1 MNSIFVLIRPHVWS
15 PAVVDRVRT
24 CLANVGA
31 CVDAEDTV
39 SASTLL
45 STSTVERYFGSIHY
59 WAASA
64 TDTVLRH
71 PLSASDSATA
81 EEEQPAFCAA
91 EEDLKSLFYEF
102 YGELWDSALD
112 DGRLRT
118 AFDVMRADNV
128 SAAELASRCT
138 SAGDDAVLALPLG
151 LTVTRILSSDERERA
166 APLHYVVNGAYPAVL
181 EAFRRGSGDAS
192 GAAAPC
198 WWCVASWPSQAA
210 PEVSQDVTERM
221 IRLPHMLAEAA
232 STPHSIDVFTG
243 ALEALACR
251 VCWMNVPLYDDPFAR
266 SLVQRGLPL
275 PWVAVLL
282 RGPTL
287 HEHGHFTDV
296 FDMMAGKDE
305 DDVAVALVALYD
317 ALCSP
322 DSTAEGRNSVDDAA
336 ALYDWKNGC
345 VDMAAASSGPLAKD
359 PIPSR
364 TYAVALVHPHL
375 WSRKELVHL
384 LEQKLE
390 QLEVCVEAV
399 REVSA
404 EELEAKLDLHHGD
417 VARYALDQEA
427 LRRFAV
433 DESKAV
439 AAEAMACFEKNWG
452 VPWVVAMQEGR
463 IWSASLAED
472 LLGAELAAAVL
483 KHCATNTHKTH
494 QLSAT
499 LSITELSRQELMTEL
514 NPACPV
520 DAVSSASDS
529 ASLQGKRKE
538 VVTPNRPFSLTSE
551 SYFVVNAAYAV
562 YRRDVLGTSTSAC
575 ASERAGGLWQLSWRA
590 DAEQQSMAARCAAI
604 SEALCAAASVDPVS
618 LGEGRNETLGAVHA
632 ASYGAAVTES
642 VAAAYPL
649 VQVSADCF
657 GAMRAR
663 HLWWGIPYEDDVVSR
678 DLVRSQGQSWVTLH
692 ASFSASPA
700 AETTAHEAVL
710 ALLPP
715 VATTAEAIKLTL
727 ATLEES
733 GVFIVEEADIFGYD
747 AFDYVFSSSTALAVA
762 RQLAQKTGTGL
773 WAMMSDDMQVTLRAA
788 AAALADETAQPLTP
802 ENLYGGAIV
811 CEALHIPLGALEAGW
826 RCTAPICVGDNFWLG
841 YLATYEVWVV
851 NGHVP
856 LLEHRYNAE
865 TARVHLLRVQWD
877 ASAVSWNEMREALV
891 GQCSNGNEGETG
903 SCDNSAA
910 GSLTRLLS
918 RIADRSPANTTRLV
932 GEPLHVFSRTAYHAL
947 VDVLRWPR
955 IGSSGPLSSEV
966 ALEDWLVRQPSV
978 QRLLH
983 RGASTLAGVVQYVR
997 ETLKTVLQ
1005 PLLPSQDSSPSTPCW
1020 TARFAQSQ
1028 RAVQLHHGF
1037 IWLHPSSTTPAV
1049 RDAVPALLLAH
1060 RVRVRDSGAVPLQVA
1075 LERELLDVLHD
1086 SFFKNAYMRSAAE
1099 VPITDAEAQA
1109 FARHFNLG
1117 WMEAVQLG
1125 LMLNAKEA
1133 EEKYGTVHVMMWWES
1148 LAPEHQAKLSDSL
1161 FVGYMAEEGLYV
1173 MNAPYSYRR
1182 SRLHVGSHEV
1192 VWYAVEWNAA
1202 DMSWDDYLR
1211 DVIGAADPVAAAA
1224 GSLRQHFGAQWT
1236 RYSLAGQPDEI
1247 ECVLHAS
1254 NTPLAALAER
1264 CRWLAQSPRQDP
1276 YGCLLLQ
1283 SGVHPSLLSTI
1294 LTNPSVYCRDTGVI
1308 TEAFHVLP
1316 QEDVHALVRQ
1326 LRDFQCTRTVLML
1339 QDRTRLVPP
1348 ATALATPPPPDAPH
1362 PREAEEADDGPADLT
1377 ILAQLRAYRH
1387 VAFTGAVD
1395 PFLQCGFA
1403 TAHRQ
1408 NPPSPSSPFTCSAV
1422 LYLDPTCVPVA
1433 ERMPS
1438 SYHTLRSLLEQ
1449 QLRINGV
1456 RIVHER
1462 VVQCASA
1469 AEASVLYRCHHHR
1482 EYRYGVAIPAIESL
1496 ASSMQWQ
1503 IRFKERFGVSYRHT
1517 SVSLYN
1523 AAEMS
1528 RVMQV
1533 TEREVAAL
1541 CRRSKSRYPHD
1552 TAVVGEGCFIQRLQ
1566 SGKPFYVM
1574 NGDVM
1579 EAEKEFVAAQATV
1592 GVRVWLLTW
1601 DSARADMGYTKL
1613 QHLIAELQ
1621 APTGVL
1627 RQWWASEDGEGDLSR
1642 ASGLSTRGHDSPFL
1656 HVSESAVAA
1665 VRQRQL
1671 WWRLPVWSDPTVAA
1685 WVNVAAGNE
1694 TARSSTDVSTLDPR
1708 TVAWALQDPLISV
1721 AARDDDGPA
1730 YLWDTVVGMDA
1741 RHACARIR
1749 CCWAAAVADECNDE
1763 TTRDTAVLTLAPQV
1777 ATNSAVH
1784 HLVRSVLLDNGLR
1797 IDAHGFIADH
1807 GEDIATLKR
1816 TVQYLYPEDWSY
1828 AIEEPQEIQLNADE
1842 EERAAR
1848 TFGTSWKALL
1858 DGGRLL
1864 PASRATKRLGGMT
1877 APQLQLFVKT
1887 AKNSLWVR
1895 PHLHVAELEEYG
1907 VYVINAHVPYLA
1919 HTIAGAI
1926 TEYPLPYY
1934 LVSWSPSRWSWK
1946 ECLAQVFGCAEPTL
1960 AAPGSIRGRLYASWS
1975 SFGLHAAPEMAEG
1988 GGGGVCVSEGP
1999 LQSLLGRLHLQWPP
2013 LDYFDSDPI
2022 GSVVLR
2028 QPEPSGAT
2036 ALLRAWLRNPVAMCD
2051 GIGTGVLSHLAC
2063 WDTREVLHLVETVTV
2078 TRKKA
2083 SASETLLL
2091 PSALAKARNE
2101 VHEAEARRAA
2111 EAAREAAFQQRYDLP
2126 LLNTFS
2132 AAAAAAPPGV
2142 QTSDNTAESALL
2154 HRNVSTLLF
2163 FSHQLDT
2170 AQRALLRQHLQQ
2182 HGVAVTAAA
2191 KHEEEE
2197 QECTVALLDRLY
2209 ATEAFFADCPN
2220 LAAVLSESGEVAVED
2235 QARFSA
2241 VFGDEVPW
2249 PELLARSAL
2258 SQEAVHDA
2266 DTSLVGSASE
2276 DLHQRRHIYSAAD
2289 AMKIWH
2295 LTPHELWAEMR
2306 QGVSMRLSEGLEV
2319 TRLCRMT
2326 PGCASDTNERAV
2338 ATDPGAPWK
2347 GHYVVNGLYAAVR
2360 DSLQAPAATRDT
2372 SGASHAPAPPSL
2384 TKWNVTWDA
2393 QSLSW
2398 HDLCQCVIGYADC
2411 TQAAPSSFNA
2421 LLAESIVDARA
2432 THEEDKDEAPSPL
2445 SCVGVMAASGPLA
2458 AFAVRRYWCW
2468 NASHHDMYLP
2478 DPFLRAV
2485 GVAGMDHDVVLK
2497 EGWLLNPVMAVA
2509 PSLRHLRVFDW
2520 TRGCDTPAVL
2530 DWMHSREQMLDHTP
2544 IETTEARGAS
2554 PAPAEAPHDS
2564 EESASIV
2571 AVAQT
2576 VAAELRPPSPPPRM
2590 KSQLQMAWVYDA
2602 LLHASTHADYKLL
2615 WQHYRSLGAPAAA
2628 AAAAAAGEAASA
2640 HEMSNTI
2647 SFALFYRDFKYL
2659 DNFGVPCMS
2668 HELKKLFIDIE
2679 TQRRGR
2685 MTYEEFAH
2693 AIALYHSL

>member
-1 MNSIFVLIRPHVWS
+1 MNSIFVLIRPHAWS
-15 PAVVDRVRT
+15 SAVVDRVRT

-45 STSTVERYFGSIHY
+45 STSTVERHFGSTHY

-64 TDTVLRH
+64 TDAVLRH
-71 PLSASDSATA
+71 PLSASENVNR
-81 EEEQPAFCAA
+81 EEGQPAFCAA
-91 EEDLKSLFYEF
+91 EEDLKSLFYAY

-151 LTVTRILSSDERERA
+151 LTVTRILSSDEREGDV
-166 APLHYVVNGAYPAVL
+166 PLHYVVNGAYPAVL
-181 EAFRRGSGDAS
+181 EAFRRRSSGAS

-210 PEVSQDVTERM
+210 QEVSPEVTERM
-221 IRLPHMLAEAA
+221 IRLPRMLAEAT
-232 STPHSIDVFTG
+232 STPYSIDVFTG

-251 VCWMNVPLYDDPFAR
+251 VCWMNVPLYNDPFAR
-266 SLVQRGLPL
+266 SLVQHGLPL
-275 PWVAVLL
+275 SWVAALL

-296 FDMMAGKDE
+296 FDMTDGKDE
-305 DDVAVALVALYD
+305 GDVAVTLVALYD
-317 ALCSP
+317 ALRSP
-322 DSTAEGRNSVDDAA
+322 DDAAEDRNAVDDAA
-336 ALYDWKNGC
+336 ALYDWKNGR
-345 VDMAAASSGPLAKD
+345 VDMTAASSGPLAED
-359 PIPSR
+359 SIPSR
-364 TYAVALVHPHL
+364 TYAVALVHPRL
-375 WSRKELVHL
+375 WSREELAHL
-384 LEQKLE
+384 LEAKLE

-433 DESKAV
+433 DENKAV
-439 AAEAMACFEKNWG
+439 AAEATACFEKNCG
-452 VPWVVAMQEGR
+452 VPWEVAMQEGR
-463 IWSASLAED
+463 IWSTSLAED
-472 LLGAELAAAVL
+472 LLGAELAAAIL
-483 KHCATNTHKTH
+483 KHCAMNTHTTH
-494 QLSAT
+494 RLSAT
-499 LSITELSRQELMTEL
+499 LSITELSRQELMTQL

-529 ASLQGKRKE
+529 VNLQGKRKE
-538 VVTPNRPFSLTSE
+538 VATPNRPYSLTSE
-551 SYFVVNAAYAV
+551 SYFVVNAVYAV
-562 YRRDVLGTSTSAC
+562 YRRDVLGTSTIAC
-575 ASERAGGLWQLSWRA
+575 APERAGGLWQLSWRA
-590 DAEQQSMAARCAAI
+590 DAEQQSVAVRGAAI
-604 SEALCAAASVDPVS
+604 SEVLCAAALVDPVLLREGHNEA
-618 LGEGRNETLGAVHA
+618 LGVEPA
-632 ASYGAAVTES
+632 APYGAAFTES
-642 VAAAYPL
+642 VGAAYPL

-692 ASFSASPA
+692 ASFSASPT
-700 AETTAHEAVL
+700 AESAAHEAVL

-715 VATTAEAIKLTL
+715 VATTTEAMKLTL
-727 ATLEES
+727 ATLEEN
-733 GVFIVEEADIFGYD
+733 GVCIVEEADIFGYD
-747 AFDYVFSSSTALAVA
+747 AFDYIFSGSTALAVA

-788 AAALADETAQPLTP
+788 AAALADETAQPFTP
-802 ENLYGGAIV
+802 ENLYGGAMV
-811 CEALHIPLGALEAGW
+811 CDALHIPLGALEAGW
-826 RCTAPICVGDNFWLG
+826 RRTKPICVGDNCWLG

-877 ASAVSWNEMREALV
+877 ASAVSWNEMRKALV
-891 GQCSNGNEGETG
+891 GQCRNDNDGETG
-903 SCDNSAA
+903 SCGNSPA

-918 RIADRSPANTTRLV
+918 RIANRSPSNTKRLV
-932 GEPLHVFSRTAYHAL
+932 GEPLHVFSPTAYHAL

-955 IGSSGPLSSEV
+955 VGSSGPLSSEV

-978 QRLLH
+978 QRLLQ
-983 RGASTLAGVVQYVR
+983 RGASTLAIVVQQVR

-1020 TARFAQSQ
+1020 TSRFARLQ

-1086 SFFKNAYMRSAAE
+1086 PFFKNAYVRSAAE

-1109 FARHFNLG
+1109 FARHFNLD
-1117 WMEAVQLG
+1117 WMGAVQLG
-1125 LMLNAKEA
+1125 LVLNAKEA
-1133 EEKYGTVHVMMWWES
+1133 EQKYGTVHVMMWWES

-1202 DMSWDDYLR
+1202 DMSWDDFLR
-1211 DVIGAADPVAAAA
+1211 DVIGAADPAAAAA
-1224 GSLRQHFGAQWT
+1224 GSLRQHFGAHWT
-1236 RYSLAGQPDEI
+1236 RYSLTGRPDEI

-1254 NTPLAALAER
+1254 KTPLAALAER

-1283 SGVHPSLLSTI
+1283 SGVHPSLLSTL
-1294 LTNPSVYCRDTGVI
+1294 LTNPSVYSQDTGVI

-1326 LRDFQCTRTVLML
+1326 LRDAQCTRTVLIL
-1339 QDRTRLVPP
+1339 QDKTRLVPP
-1348 ATALATPPPPDAPH
+1348 ATALLPDAPH
-1362 PREAEEADDGPADLT
+1362 LREADKGPADLT

-1387 VAFTGAVD
+1387 VALTGAVD
-1395 PFLQCGFA
+1395 PFVQCGFA
-1403 TAHRQ
+1403 TAHQQ
-1408 NPPSPSSPFTCSAV
+1408 NRPSPSSPFTCSAV
-1422 LYLDPTCVPVA
+1422 LYLDPTCVAVA
-1433 ERMPS
+1433 ERVSS

-1449 QLRINGV
+1449 QLHINGV
-1456 RIVHER
+1456 HIVHER

-1469 AEASVLYRCHHHR
+1469 AEASVLYRCHQHR
-1482 EYRYGVAIPAIESL
+1482 EYRYGVAIPATESL
-1496 ASSMQWQ
+1496 ANSMQWQ
-1503 IRFKERFGVSYRHT
+1503 IRFKERFGVSYRHA
-1517 SVSLYN
+1517 SVALYN

-1533 TEREVAAL
+1533 TERDVAAL
-1541 CRRSKSRYPHD
+1541 CRRSKSRHPQD
-1552 TAVVGEGCFIQRLQ
+1552 TVIVGEGCVVQRLQ
-1566 SGKPFYVM
+1566 PGKPFYVM

-1592 GVRVWLLTW
+1592 GVRVWMLTW
-1601 DSARADMGYTKL
+1601 DSARADMGYAKL

-1627 RQWWASEDGEGDLSR
+1627 RQWWAPEDEEGDLGR
-1642 ASGLSTRGHDSPFL
+1642 ASGLSTRDHDAPFL

-1671 WWRLPVWSDPTVAA
+1671 WWRLPVWSDPTVVA
-1685 WVNVAAGNE
+1685 WVNGAAGNE
-1694 TARSSTDVSTLDPR
+1694 TARSSTDASALNPR

-1721 AARDDDGPA
+1721 AARDDDGPV

-1741 RHACARIR
+1741 WHTCARIR
-1749 CCWAAAVADECNDE
+1749 CCWAAAVEDEHNDE
-1763 TTRDTAVLTLAPQV
+1763 TTRDNAVLTLAPQV

-1784 HLVRSVLLDNGLR
+1784 HLVRSVLLGNGLR

-1807 GEDIATLKR
+1807 GEDIVALKR

-1828 AIEEPQEIQLNADE
+1828 AIEEPNEIQLNFDE
-1842 EERAAR
+1842 AVCVAR
-1848 TFGTSWKALL
+1848 TFGTSWEALL

-1864 PASRATKRLGGMT
+1864 PGSRATKRLGGMT

-1895 PHLHVAELEEYG
+1895 PHLHIVELEEYG

-1919 HTIAGAI
+1919 HTIASAI

-1934 LVSWSPSRWSWK
+1934 LVSWSPSLWSWK

-1960 AAPGSIRGRLYASWS
+1960 AVPGSIRGRLYASWS
-1975 SFGLHAAPEMAEG
+1975 SFGLHAAPEKAEG

-1999 LQSLLGRLHLQWPP
+1999 LQSLLSRLHVQWPP
-2013 LDYFDSDPI
+2013 LDDFESDPI

-2028 QPEPSGAT
+2028 QPESSGAT
-2036 ALLRAWLRNPVAMCD
+2036 ALLRAWLRNPVATCD

-2063 WDTREVLHLVETVTV
+2063 WDTREVLHLLETVTV

-2083 SASETLLL
+2083 SGAEALLL
-2091 PSALAKARNE
+2091 PSALAKARSE

-2111 EAAREAAFQQRYDLP
+2111 EAAREAVFQQRYDLP
-2126 LLNTFS
+2126 LLLTFS
-2132 AAAAAAPPGV
+2132 EAAAPPVV

-2154 HRNVSTLLF
+2154 HRNVNTLLF

-2170 AQRALLRQHLQQ
+2170 AQRALLRQHLEQ
-2182 HGVAVTAAA
+2182 HSVAVTAAA
-2191 KHEEEE
+2191 KYEEEE
-2197 QECTVALLDRLY
+2197 QECTASLLDRLY

-2220 LAAVLSESGEVAVED
+2220 LAAVLSESDEVAVED

-2241 VFGDEVPW
+2241 VFCDEVLW
-2249 PELLARSAL
+2249 LELLARSAL
-2258 SQEAVHDA
+2258 SQEAEHDA
-2266 DTSLVGSASE
+2266 DTSLVGSASDE
-2276 DLHQRRHIYSAAD
+2276 VHQRRYIYSAAD
-2289 AMKIWH
+2289 AMKIWR
-2295 LTPHELWAEMR
+2295 LTPHELWAEVR
-2306 QGVSMRLSEGLEV
+2306 QGVSVRLSEGLEV

-2338 ATDPGAPWK
+2338 ATDTGAPWK

-2360 DSLQAPAATRDT
+2360 DSLQAPAATCEK
-2372 SGASHAPAPPSL
+2372 SNAPHAQAPPSL

-2393 QSLSW
+2393 QTLSW
-2398 HDLCQCVIGYADC
+2398 HDFCQFVIGYADC
-2411 TQAAPSSFNA
+2411 TQAASLSFNA
-2421 LLAESIVDARA
+2421 LIAESIVDARA
-2432 THEEDKDEAPSPL
+2432 SHEENKDETPSPL

-2458 AFAVRRYWCW
+2458 AFAVRRSWCW
-2468 NASHHDMYLP
+2468 NANYHDMYLP

-2485 GVAGMDHDVVLK
+2485 GVAGMDHDVVLN
-2497 EGWLLNPVMAVA
+2497 EGWLLNPLMAVA
-2509 PSLRHLRVFDW
+2509 PSMRRLRVFDW

-2530 DWMHSREQMLDHTP
+2530 DWMHSRKQMLDHTS
-2544 IETTEARGAS
+2544 IESNEARGAS
-2554 PAPAEAPHDS
+2554 PAPAEASHDS
-2564 EESASIV
+2564 EESAEIV

-2576 VAAELRPPSPPPRM
+2576 VAEELHPPSPPPRM
-2590 KSQLQMAWVYDA
+2590 KSQLKMAWVYDA

-2615 WQHYRSLGAPAAA
+2615 WQHYRSLSAPAAV
-2628 AAAAAAGEAASA
+2628 AAGEAAST
-2640 HEMSNTI
+2640 HKMSNTI

-2668 HELKKLFIDIE
+2668 HELKNLFIDIE
-2679 TQRRGR
+2679 TQRHGR
-2685 MTYEEFAH
+2685 MSYEEFAH
-2693 AIALYHSL
+2693 AIAVYHSL